1 MSVRDPALPT
11 DAFAAANG
19 SPDTPYVGLNYFTE
33 SQADLFFGREA
44 ERKKIIGNLRTARLT
59 LLYAASGVGKS
70 SLLRA
75 GVASRLLELARS
87 DAAPSAAS
95 YLPVVF
101 GSWRDRPVE
110 ALIAAIQEAI
120 TPFLGSGS
128 DFALPPGSLEA
139 AVSLASDELDA
150 TLLVCLDQFE
160 EYFLY
165 HDADDSFAD
174 EVARC
179 VNRADLR
186 VRFLISIRDD
196 AYAKLGDLFVGRI
209 PNVYGNYLHLGH
221 LGTRAAADA
230 IRKPIGRYNELHHV
244 TQPVKIETELVDAV
258 IAQVRS
264 GQVSGQAAAR
274 TARPGN
280 GAPRTDGEVETPYL
294 QLVMKRLW
302 EAEAAAGSQTL
313 RLSTLTV
320 LGGAQEIVS
329 RHLDIELDELSDR
342 EQEVVAEVF
351 RYLITP
357 SGTKIAHD
365 VPTLAEYTGRG
376 ASEVGALLEKL
387 SRGDARIVRPV
398 PPPPG
403 ADGPPRFE
411 VFHDVL
417 AAPILDWRARRT
429 ADRLER
435 ERRRLEV
442 RSTRLTAALLSLV
455 AIVVALAVYIFAPGW
470 LQRVEFKS
478 VDARF
483 GLRASATPSDV
494 IIVGIDQRSL
504 AQYLDR
510 SAGIIPRRIQARA
523 IGQISRGQPTAIAA
537 DIIFDRQ
544 TADQGA
550 LTAAIQ
556 RAQGRVILATN
567 AINKQANTTL
577 FGLAPDKTTQL
588 LRAIGAHSGYVG
600 LPPDSDGRLRRFDY
614 GVGLGARASQLAT
627 LPVVAARLAGSHVPN
642 FGTAWIDYRGGPGTI
657 TTVPFA
663 DVVQGR
669 VPPER
674 FRGKIVLI
682 GATAPGLHDEHPSPA
697 GGGSTMAGVE
707 ILANAAWTAKHGLP
721 LRTSRGVDV
730 AAIVLLGLLPLT
742 TLRMRLW
749 LAALICL
756 GGAVLFL
763 IVTQVAFNNDLIVS
777 VVYPLLALV
786 LSGAAVLGVRAALPR
801 LSTRRA
807 ARA

>member
-1 MSVRDPALPT
+1 MSARDPALPA
-11 DAFAAANG
+11 DASASANG
-19 SPDTPYVGLNYFTE
+19 GPDAPYVGLSYFTE

-75 GVASRLLELARS
+75 GVASRLLELAHA
-87 DAAPSAAS
+87 DAAANAAS
-95 YLPVVF
+95 YVPVVF
-101 GSWRDRPVE
+101 GSWRDRPSE
-110 ALIAAIQEAI
+110 ALIAAIQAAI
-120 TPFLGSGS
+120 TPFLHAES
-128 DFALPPGSLEA
+128 DFVLPPGSLES
-139 AVSLASDELDA
+139 AVGLASDELDA
-150 TLLVCLDQFE
+150 TLLICLDQFE

-165 HDADDSFAD
+165 HGADDGFAD
-174 EVARC
+174 EVSQC

-196 AYAKLGDLFVGRI
+196 AYARVGDLFVGRI

-230 IRKPIGRYNELHHV
+230 IRKPLGRYNELHDE
-244 TQPVKIETELVDAV
+244 TQPVEIESELVDAV
-258 IAQVRS
+258 VSQVQS
-264 GQVSGQAAAR
+264 GQVGLQAADRAD
-274 TARPGN
+274 TPGN
-280 GAPRTDGEVETPYL
+280 GVPRPDGEVETPYL

-302 EAEAAAGSQTL
+302 EAEAAAGSRTL
-313 RLSTLTV
+313 RLSTLIE

-329 RHLDIELDELSDR
+329 RHLDTELNELSER
-342 EQEVVAEVF
+342 EQDVAAEVF

-357 SGTKIAHD
+357 SRTKIAHD
-365 VPTLAEYTGRG
+365 VATLAEYTGRS

-398 PPPPG
+398 PPPLG

-417 AAPILDWRARRT
+417 AAPILDWRSRRA
-429 ADRLER
+429 ADRLEAQ
-435 ERRRLEV
+435 RRRLEV
-442 RSTRLTAALLSLV
+442 RSARLTAAVLSLV
-455 AIVVALAVYIFAPGW
+455 AIVMALAVYVFAPGG
-470 LQRVEFKS
+470 LQRLELKS

-504 AQYLDR
+504 SQYLDP
-510 SAGIIPRRIQARA
+510 SSGIIPRSIQARA
-523 IGQISRGQPTAIAA
+523 IDQISRGRPAAIGA
-537 DIIFDRQ
+537 DIIFDRR
-544 TADQGA
+544 TSDQGS

-556 RAQGRVILATN
+556 RAQGRVVLATN
-567 AINKQANTTL
+567 AIDTRANTTL
-577 FGLAPDKTTQL
+577 FGVAPEKTVEF
-588 LRAIGAHSGYVG
+588 LRAIGAQAGYVG

-614 GVGLGARASQLAT
+614 SVGLSARANQLTT
-627 LPVVAARLAGSHVPN
+627 LPVVAARLAGSRVPN

-663 DVVQGR
+663 DVVEGR

-674 FRGKIVLI
+674 FRDKIVLI
-682 GATAPGLHDEHPSPA
+682 GATAPSLQDEHPSAA

-721 LRTSRGVDV
+721 LHTSRGVDV
-730 AAIVLLGLLPLT
+730 AAIVLLGLLPLA

-749 LAALICL
+749 LAALVCL

-763 IVTQVAFNNDLIVS
+763 VATQVAFNNDLIVS

-786 LSGAAVLGVRAALPR
+786 LSAAAALGVRAVLPR
-801 LSTRRA
+801 LSARRV